1 MHQVKKEDLAMANLN
16 KTGVVFD
23 IQSFS
28 THDGPG
34 IRTIV
39 FLKGCQ
45 LRCHWCANPEGQNVF
60 PEVFYHAMNCV
71 GCFECIQKC
80 PLDAI
85 TRAEDE
91 QKNKGFIRIDRSKCR
106 HCPQLDCVQ
115 ACFND
120 ALKITGKIM
129 RVDEVMK
136 PVMRDK
142 PYFRDNGGITLSGG
156 DPFFQHDFAMEILKA
171 CKENYIHTAIETE
184 AFAAY
189 EKIEATFP
197 YVDLYLCD
205 LKIMDP
211 AKHQQ
216 FTGVSN
222 KRILENIKK
231 MAAAVPSKVLIR
243 VPVIPGCTDDVENIR
258 AIAAFTRENNLTR
271 IHLLPYHKLGQP
283 KFEQLGR
290 EYPMPDV
297 QPPDKG
303 QMEALK
309 QVVEEEGVVC
319 VVG

>member
-1 MHQVKKEDLAMANLN
+1 MGNLD

-28 THDGPG
+28 TNDGPG
-34 IRTIV
+34 IRTLI
-39 FLKGCQ
+39 FLKGCT

-60 PEVFYHAMNCV
+60 PEVFYNAVNCV
-71 GCFECIQKC
+71 GCFQCIPSC

-85 TRAEDE
+85 TKADE
-91 QKNKGFIRIDRSKCR
+91 NQKEPGFISIDRAKCR
-106 HCPQLDCVQ
+106 HCLQLDCVQ

-120 ALKITGKIM
+120 ALKITGKLM

-142 PYFRDNGGITLSGG
+142 PYFRDNGGVTLSGG
-156 DPFFQHDFAMEILKA
+156 DPFFQNEFALEILKA
-171 CKENYIHTAIETE
+171 CQENYVHTAIETE
-184 AFAAY
+184 AFASY

-216 FTGVSN
+216 YTGVPN
-222 KRILENIKK
+222 QRIIENITK
-231 MAAAVPSKVLIR
+231 MAAADPSKILIR
-243 VPVIPGCTDDVENIR
+243 VPVIPGCTDDAENIR
-258 AIAAFTRENNLTR
+258 AIAAFARDNHLTR

-283 KFEQLGR
+283 KFAQLGR
-290 EYPMPDV
+290 EYPMPEV
-297 QPPDKG
+297 KPPGKE
-303 QMEALK
+303 QMEELK
-309 QVVEEEGVVC
+309 KIVEAEGVVC